1 MRYQGHYSAQQ
12 HLVKQ
17 SRGKVFTG
25 VCSGVAKYY
34 KLSTVGLRAA
44 SVFAFMFFPLAT
56 ASAYL
61 LASLILPSEK

>member
-44 SVFAFMFFPLAT
+44 SVFAFKVIEAPSVIAMPSPFFA
-56 ASAYL
+56 
-61 LASLILPSEK
+61 